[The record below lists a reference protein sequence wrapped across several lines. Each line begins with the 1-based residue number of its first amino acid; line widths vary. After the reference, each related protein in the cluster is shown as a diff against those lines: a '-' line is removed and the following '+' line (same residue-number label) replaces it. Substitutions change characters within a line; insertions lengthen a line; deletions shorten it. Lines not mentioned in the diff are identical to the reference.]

1 MTSISNVQSSILASL
16 GSWRGWSAGGA
27 ARWTPEAPSSSLLT
41 NKAIMECEQA
51 EPFARTAVVGDRP
64 VPVFGRPDVLDKPVE
79 NLSAGQVEVVA
90 RFISHSDGRVYLRL
104 KADAGWVSTRSV
116 EDLAECALSAVEE
129 EASFEPEKFRTWP
142 LKSPAR
148 DCLPALEEAEVKEVV
163 VKASEEAAAAS
174 EEAAEE
180 SDLDDGAASLPD
192 DEPGGDEEPE
202 EEEGEEGM
210 EDVLDE
216 EEPQPQGEA
225 ATSPSKG
232 GVKRTTTRK
241 FRILSGR
248 CSILSKP
255 GAAQL
260 RIPGQRSLQK
270 GETFLADGVFWAP
283 AEQRAYLRMTRG
295 LGWICERS
303 KTDLWRLAVARLTTR
318 KAPVSKKMAKAVAFR
333 GGDTG
338 GVIRLKQQDLVK
350 NRRGKIVSR
359 RASEASKKK
368 SNEGFRAWTAAVKR
382 ARDELGVSGFA
393 VVKKGTP
400 LYDKAQEI
408 YKASSAPKQ

>member
-1 MTSISNVQSSILASL
+1 M
-16 GSWRGWSAGGA
+16 
-27 ARWTPEAPSSSLLT
+27 
-41 NKAIMECEQA
+41 
-51 EPFARTAVVGDRP
+51 
-64 VPVFGRPDVLDKPVE
+64 DVSE
-79 NLSAGQVEVVA
+79 
-90 RFISHSDGRVYLRL
+90 
-104 KADAGWVSTRSV
+104 VSTRSV
-116 EDLAECALSAVEE
+116 EDLAECALSAAEE

-148 DCLPALEEAEVKEVV
+148 DCLLALEEAEVKEVV
-163 VKASEEAAAAS
+163 VKASEEAAAPS

-192 DEPGGDEEPE
+192 DEQGGDEEPE
-202 EEEGEEGM
+202 EEEGGDEGM

-232 GVKRTTTRK
+232 GVKRATTRK

-270 GETFLADGVFWAP
+270 GETFLADGVFWVP

-303 KTDLWRLAVARLTTR
+303 KTDLWRLAVARLTKR

-338 GVIRLKQQDLVK
+338 GVIRLKREDLVK
-350 NRRGKIVSR
+350 NSRGKIVSR

-382 ARDELGVSGFA
+382 AREELGVSGFA

-408 YKASSAPKQ
+408 YKTSNEPKQ